1 MQDFRK
7 LDVWHKSYNLAFEIH
22 KVTQSFPK
30 EEVYGLV
37 NQMRRASVSI
47 PANIAEGCG
56 RYTATEL
63 VRFLDIAMG
72 SISEVDCYLQF
83 ARDLEYVTQETYAA
97 QNNQLVEVRR
107 MLIALIQRVRSP
119 QRSDK

>member
-7 LDVWHKSYNLAFEIH
+7 LAVWQKSYDLALDIH
-22 KVTQSFPK
+22 RTTRTFPK
-30 EEVYGLV
+30 EELYGLV
-37 NQMRRASVSI
+37 NQMRRAAVSI

-56 RYTATEL
+56 RYTTNEL
-63 VRFLDIAMG
+63 ARFLDIAMG

-83 ARDLEYVTQETYAA
+83 ARDLEYLTQETYTV

-107 MLIALIQRVRSP
+107 MLIALIQKVRGP
-119 QRSDK
+119 HE